1 MLLKIKNV
9 NKLLFNSVQ
18 GGTVSCSLSGLCIVD
33 LLSIEICYS
42 QKAGFEVV
50 EKRRSIFEEI
60 FWREL
65 RASC

>member
-1 MLLKIKNV
+1 M
-9 NKLLFNSVQ
+9 
-18 GGTVSCSLSGLCIVD
+18 SCSLSGLCIVD